1 MRRSR
6 RPSRPARNARN
17 AGRESSSSAPV
28 GTGPSSRARESPTAS
43 TAPTSARTERR
54 KRDRRFWTNRAP
66 SAASRWSS
74 VAGDTDSSSPAPT
87 TRAARVRR
95 VSPAARRAVRARR
108 PRSSLP
114 GFWVYSRRRLAK
126 ARRVSTP
133 GANPLSWQG
142 QNPAEEEQGGK
153 SHVAQ
158 VTLKQLLEAGVHFGH
173 QPSRWN
179 PKMKTYIFTARNG
192 IHIIDLQKTVRLLDD
207 AWEFTRSVAASGR
220 PVLFV
225 GTKKQAQETIQTEA
239 ARCGMYF
246 VNRRWMGGM
255 LTNFS
260 TVKKRIERLQE
271 LRKMQQ
277 EGQFEQMA
285 KKEAKRLQDE
295 LDRLMFH
302 FDGIA
307 DMKRLPGALYVV
319 DPRKEHIAVTE
330 ANRLKIP
337 VVAITD
343 SNCDPDLITYVIPG
357 NDDAIRAVK
366 LLTGKIADACQEGR
380 QEAAARGEIL
390 PEVEERE
397 FLETPRY
404 EEIEEYL
411 EDEEDYLPTVSEEEF
426 IGRGVNDEEA
436 R

>member
-1 MRRSR
+1 
-6 RPSRPARNARN
+6 
-17 AGRESSSSAPV
+17 
-28 GTGPSSRARESPTAS
+28 
-43 TAPTSARTERR
+43 
-54 KRDRRFWTNRAP
+54 
-66 SAASRWSS
+66 
-74 VAGDTDSSSPAPT
+74 
-87 TRAARVRR
+87 
-95 VSPAARRAVRARR
+95 
-108 PRSSLP
+108 
-114 GFWVYSRRRLAK
+114 
-126 ARRVSTP
+126 
-133 GANPLSWQG
+133 
-142 QNPAEEEQGGK
+142 
-153 SHVAQ
+153 
-158 VTLKQLLEAGVHFGH
+158 
-173 QPSRWN
+173 
-179 PKMKTYIFTARNG
+179 
-192 IHIIDLQKTVRLLDD
+192 
-207 AWEFTRSVAASGR
+207 
-220 PVLFV
+220 VLFV

-277 EGQFEQMA
+277 EGQFETMS
-285 KKEAKRLQDE
+285 KKEAKRLTDE

-380 QEAAARGEIL
+380 QEAQARGEIL

-411 EDEEDYLPTVSEEEF
+411 EDEEDYLPTVSEDEF
-426 IGRGVNDEEA
+426 IGRTAEDEEA